1 MGLASGGP
9 ERKAAAEARHHDDA
23 SSVASV
29 STRASTVSKD
39 PKGPVVH
46 GLSQLEEKEAR
57 KYEKVL
63 REIAKLEERQKSGE
77 ELDPKQ
83 VEKIMRRAEVE
94 NTIVM
99 QKVRLGF
106 VRHESCRLLS
116 QLD

>member
-1 MGLASGGP
+1 MG
-9 ERKAAAEARHHDDA
+9 AAAEARQNDDA

-29 STRASTVSKD
+29 STRASTTVSKD

-46 GLSQLEEKEAR
+46 RLSQLEEKEAR

-106 VRHESCRLLS
+106 VRAVL
-116 QLD
+116 